1 MHWIL
6 KLILHLFFWCTYF
19 LFSGII
25 SFELEKGLDFIYKYI
40 WIYLGNTVWALAV
53 FYSHYFLLWK
63 IIYSRR
69 FLTYLFA
76 SVGISILVSVVF
88 WALYFYILVGNRH
101 LMQYADFWTSLAGT
115 FIIGNCGSLL
125 KGFISWVNESNRKS
139 ELEKQTLKVELELL
153 RSQLNH
159 HFLFNTLNNIDTLI
173 FKNPQKASDALI
185 SLSSIL
191 RYMLYDAN
199 TEKVPL
205 DNELKNIE
213 NIIYLEQLRVSTPN
227 YTNVKIDGAI
237 SSKMVPPLLF
247 VSFVENAYKH
257 SKFIGKLPVI
267 EINIYSENEKLIFTC
282 TNTTD
287 YLQKV
292 TKKPGNI
299 GLGNIKRRL
308 DLIYGNSCKFE
319 ITKKESTFKVYLE
332 IPCN

>member
-1 MHWIL
+1 L
-6 KLILHLFFWCTYF
+6 LVN
-19 LFSGII
+19 II
-25 SFELEKGLDFIYKYI
+25 F
-40 WIYLGNTVWALAV
+40 
-53 FYSHYFLLWK
+53 FLLYFF
-63 IIYSRR
+63 IFFRDNAVLHYVE
-69 FLTYLFA
+69 FFGTLT
-76 SVGISILVSVVF
+76 
-88 WALYFYILVGNRH
+88 
-101 LMQYADFWTSLAGT
+101 GT

-125 KGFISWVNESNRKS
+125 KGFISWVNESYRKN

-199 TEKVPL
+199 TERVTMG
-205 DNELKNIE
+205 NELKNIE

-227 YTNVKIDGAI
+227 YTEVNVEGDALN
-237 SSKMVPPLLF
+237 KMVPPLLF

-267 EINIYSENEKLIFTC
+267 EIKVYTQNDKLVFTC
-282 TNTTD
+282 INTMEEVPKTSA
-287 YLQKV
+287 Q
-292 TKKPGNI
+292 PGNI
-299 GLGNIKRRL
+299 GLENIRRRL
-308 DLIYGNSCKFE
+308 NLLYGNSCKFE
-319 ITKKESTFKVYLE
+319 ITKENSLFMVYLE